1 MKKLITGYQ
10 FFPNSGVVT
19 FNDYGPTN
27 PVALENLLLITN
39 VSSGTIIYNFAD
51 PNAGAVLTGNNNSF
65 KLNFSSVPQMN
76 SANKLQIFYDVPL
89 EDFDF
94 ASGYLTGYITGSGTS
109 TGLYSSPIRV
119 DYQAVGGRAVN
130 VASGFFPQYG
140 RNANAVLN
148 IDSQGG
154 GALTLQAD
162 LDKDIDSVTAFP
174 PVGGYANNYSIQTGV
189 GLILSGNNSRL
200 AWGITN
206 CGTGNI
212 YVKFGAGATVTTGL
226 SFGVPNIVLGSSFN
240 IILKG
245 GNAEF
250 DNNGGSFLD
259 FTPKYNGPVSVAQ
272 YPDRAG
278 ESKWIKYIA
287 WELV

>member
-10 FFPNSGVVT
+10 FLANNKLVNFT
-19 FNDYGPTN
+19 DYGLNN

-39 VSSGTIIYNFAD
+39 VSSGLIIYNFAD
-51 PNAGAVLTGNNNSF
+51 PTATATVNSTSGFLLSYNTTSMVNND
-65 KLNFSSVPQMN
+65 
-76 SANKLQIFYDVPL
+76 KLQIFYDVPI
-89 EDFDF
+89 EKYDF
-94 ASGYLTGYITGSGTS
+94 ASGYLTGYITGSGIS
-109 TGLYSSPIRV
+109 TGLYSSPVREDFQPI
-119 DYQAVGGRAVN
+119 GGRAVD

-140 RNANAVLN
+140 RNADAILN

-174 PVGGYANNYSIQTGV
+174 PIGGYASNYSIQTGV

-206 CGTGNI
+206 YGTGNI
-212 YVKFGAGATVTTGL
+212 YVKLGAGASVITGL
-226 SFGVPNIVLGSSFN
+226 SFGTANVITGSSFN
-240 IILKG
+240 LILKG
-245 GNAEF
+245 GNTEF
-250 DNNGGSFLD
+250 DNNGGSFFD

-278 ESKWIKYIA
+278 ESRWIKYIA

>member
-10 FFPNSGVVT
+10 FLASTKIVNFPPSL
-19 FNDYGPTN
+19 YGPQN
-27 PVALENLLLITN
+27 PVNLESLLLITN
-39 VSSGTIIYNFAD
+39 VTRGQIIYNFAD
-51 PNAGAVLTGNNNSF
+51 STATGAVNSTTGFLLGYNTTSMSNND
-65 KLNFSSVPQMN
+65 
-76 SANKLQIFYDVPL
+76 KLQIFYDVPS
-89 EDFDF
+89 EEYDYC
-94 ASGYLTGYITGSGTS
+94 SGYLTGYITGSGTS
-109 TGLYSSPIRV
+109 TGLYSTPV
-119 DYQAVGGRAVN
+119 PVEFGAVGGRAVD

-154 GALTLQAD
+154 GAITLQAD

-174 PVGGYANNYSIQTGV
+174 PVGGYASNYSIQTGV
-189 GLILSGNNSRL
+189 GPILSGNNSRL

-206 CGTGNI
+206 YGTGNI
-212 YVKFGAGATVTTGL
+212 YLKFGAGASVTTGL
-226 SFGVPNIVLGSSFN
+226 SFGVTNVITGSSFN

-245 GNAEF
+245 GATEF

-259 FTPKYNGPVSVAQ
+259 FTPKYNGPVSVAS
-272 YPDRAG
+272 YPNQN
-278 ESKWIKYIA
+278 IKYIS

>member
-10 FFPNSGVVT
+10 FLASSKIVNFPPSL
-19 FNDYGPTN
+19 YGPQN
-27 PVALENLLLITN
+27 PVNLESLLLITN
-39 VSSGTIIYNFAD
+39 VSSGQIIYNFAD
-51 PNAGAVLTGNNNSF
+51 SAATGAVNSTSGF
-65 KLNFSSVPQMN
+65 LLGYNTTSMSN
-76 SANKLQIFYDVPL
+76 TDKLQIFYDAPS
-89 EDFDF
+89 EDYDF

-109 TGLYSSPIRV
+109 TGLYSSGVPV
-119 DYQAVGGRAVN
+119 EYLAVGGRAVD

-174 PVGGYANNYSIQTGV
+174 PVGGYASNYSIQTGV
-189 GLILSGNNSRL
+189 GTIISGNNSRL
-200 AWGITN
+200 GWGITN
-206 CGTGNI
+206 YGTGNI
-212 YVKFGAGATVTTGL
+212 YLKFGAGATVTTGL
-226 SFGVPNIVLGSSFN
+226 SFGLTNVITGSSFN
-240 IILKG
+240 LILKG
-245 GNAEF
+245 GTTEF
-250 DNNGGSFLD
+250 DNNGGNFLD

-272 YPDRAG
+272 YPNVN
-278 ESKWIKYIA
+278 IKYIS

>member
-19 FNDYGPTN
+19 LTEYAGDTTG
-27 PVALENLLLITN
+27 VALENLLLITN
-39 VSSGTIIYNFAD
+39 VSSGAIIYNFAD
-51 PNAGAVLTGNNNSF
+51 PAAGGVVTGFNSFRLNNSVV
-65 KLNFSSVPQMN
+65 SSMR
-76 SANKLQIFYDVPL
+76 SGDRLQIFYDVQT

-109 TGLYSSPIRV
+109 TGLYSPPVRI
-119 DYQAVGGRAVN
+119 DYQAIGGRAVDI
-130 VASGFFPQYG
+130 ASGFFPQYG
-140 RNANAVLN
+140 RNSNAILN

-174 PVGGYANNYSIQTGV
+174 PVGGYASNYSIQTGV
-189 GLILSGNNSRL
+189 GTIISGNNSRL
-200 AWGITN
+200 GWGITN
-206 CGTGNI
+206 YGTGNI
-212 YVKFGAGATVTTGL
+212 YLKFGAGATVTTGL
-226 SFGVPNIVLGSSFN
+226 SFGVANVITGSSFN

-245 GNAEF
+245 GNTEF

-259 FTPKYNGPVSVAQ
+259 FTPKYNGPVSVAA
-272 YPDRAG
+272 YPNQN
-278 ESKWIKYIA
+278 IKYIS

>member
-19 FNDYGPTN
+19 LTDYSSTF

-51 PNAGAVLTGNNNSF
+51 PNAGAVTTGNGNSF
-65 KLNFSSVPQMN
+65 KLNYSTVSQMN
-76 SANKLQIFYDVPL
+76 SGNKLQIFYDVPT

-109 TGLYSSPIRV
+109 TGLYSSPIRF
-119 DYQAVGGRAVN
+119 DYQAIGGRAVD

-140 RNANAVLN
+140 RNANAILN

-174 PVGGYANNYSIQTGV
+174 PVGGYASNYSIQTGV
-189 GLILSGNNSRL
+189 GTIISGNNSRL

-206 CGTGNI
+206 YGTGNI
-212 YVKFGAGATVTTGL
+212 YLKFGAGATVTTGT
-226 SFGVPNIVLGSSFN
+226 SFGVTNIITGSSFN

-245 GNAEF
+245 GNTEF
-250 DNNGGSFLD
+250 DNNGGSFFD

-272 YPDRAG
+272 YPNVN
-278 ESKWIKYIA
+278 IKYIS

>member
-10 FFPNSGVVT
+10 FLASSRVVNFT
-19 FNDYGPTN
+19 EYGPTN
-27 PVALENLLLITN
+27 PVILDNLLLITN
-39 VSSGTIIYNFAD
+39 VSKGQIIYNFAD
-51 PNAGAVLTGNNNSF
+51 TAATGAVNSTSGF
-65 KLNFSSVPQMN
+65 LLGYNTTSM
-76 SANKLQIFYDVPL
+76 ANADRLQIFYDAPT
-89 EDFDF
+89 EDIDF

-109 TGLYSSPIRV
+109 TGLYSSGIRF
-119 DYQAVGGRAVN
+119 DYQSVGGRAVD

-174 PVGGYANNYSIQTGV
+174 PVGGYASNYSIQTGV
-189 GLILSGNNSRL
+189 GTILSGNNSRL
-200 AWGITN
+200 GWGITN
-206 CGTGNI
+206 YGTGNI
-212 YVKFGAGATVTTGL
+212 YLKFGAGATVTTGV
-226 SFGVPNIVLGSSFN
+226 SFGVTGSVITGSSFN
-240 IILKG
+240 IVLKG
-245 GNAEF
+245 GNTEF
-250 DNNGGSFLD
+250 DNNGGSFID

-272 YPDRAG
+272 YPNVN
-278 ESKWIKYIA
+278 IKYIS

>member
-10 FFPNSGVVT
+10 FFPSSGVVT
-19 FNDYGPTN
+19 LTEYGPTN

-39 VSSGTIIYNFAD
+39 VSSGSIIYNFAD
-51 PNAGAVLTGNNNSF
+51 STTSATVTGNNNSF
-65 KLNFSSVPQMN
+65 RLGLSSVSQMN
-76 SANKLQIFYDVPL
+76 TGNRLQIFYDVPI

-94 ASGYLTGYITGSGTS
+94 ASGYLTGYITGSGIS
-109 TGLYSSPIRV
+109 TGLFSSPVRI
-119 DYQAVGGRAVN
+119 DYQAVGGRAVD
-130 VASGFFPQYG
+130 VSSGFFPQYG
-140 RNANAVLN
+140 RNSNAILN

-174 PVGGYANNYSIQTGV
+174 PVGGYASNYSIQTGV
-189 GLILSGNNSRL
+189 GTIISGNNSRL

-206 CGTGNI
+206 YGTGNI
-212 YVKFGAGATVTTGL
+212 YLKFGAGATVTTGV
-226 SFGVPNIVLGSSFN
+226 SFGVTGAIITGSSFN

-245 GNAEF
+245 GNTEF

-272 YPDRAG
+272 YPNVN
-278 ESKWIKYIA
+278 IKYIS

>member
-19 FNDYGPTN
+19 LNEYAGNTTG
-27 PVALENLLLITN
+27 VALENLLLITN

-51 PNAGAVLTGNNNSF
+51 PTAGGVVTGFNSFRLNNSAI
-65 KLNFSSVPQMN
+65 SSMR
-76 SANKLQIFYDVPL
+76 SGDKLQIFYDVPT

-109 TGLYSSPIRV
+109 TGLYSAPVRL
-119 DYQAVGGRAVN
+119 DYQAVGGRAVD

-140 RNANAVLN
+140 RNANAIIN

-174 PVGGYANNYSIQTGV
+174 AVGGYASNYSIQTGV
-189 GLILSGNNSRL
+189 GTIISGNNSRL

-206 CGTGNI
+206 YGTGNI
-212 YVKFGAGATVTTGL
+212 YLKFGAGATVATGV
-226 SFGVPNIVLGSSFN
+226 SFGVTGAVITGSSFN
-240 IILKG
+240 LILKG
-245 GNAEF
+245 GNTEF
-250 DNNGGSFLD
+250 DNNGGNFLD
-259 FTPKYNGPVSVAQ
+259 FTPKYNGPVSVAN
-272 YPDRAG
+272 YPNQN
-278 ESKWIKYIA
+278 IKYIS

>member
-10 FFPNSGVVT
+10 FLASGRVVNFPPSL
-19 FNDYGPTN
+19 YGTQN
-27 PVALENLLLITN
+27 PVNLESLLLITN
-39 VSSGTIIYNFAD
+39 VTRGQIIYNFAD
-51 PNAGAVLTGNNNSF
+51 STATGAVNSTTGFLLGYNTTSMSNNDR
-65 KLNFSSVPQMN
+65 
-76 SANKLQIFYDVPL
+76 LQIFYDVPS
-89 EDFDF
+89 EEYDF

-109 TGLYSSPIRV
+109 TGLYSAPV
-119 DYQAVGGRAVN
+119 PVEFLGVGGRAVD

-174 PVGGYANNYSIQTGV
+174 AVGGYASNYSIQTGI
-189 GLILSGNNSRL
+189 GTIISGNNSRL
-200 AWGITN
+200 GWGITN
-206 CGTGNI
+206 YGTGNI
-212 YVKFGAGATVTTGL
+212 YLKFGAGATVTTGL
-226 SFGVPNIVLGSSFN
+226 SFGLTNVITGSSFN
-240 IILKG
+240 LILKG
-245 GNAEF
+245 GNTEF
-250 DNNGGSFLD
+250 DNNGGSFID

-272 YPDRAG
+272 YPG
-278 ESKWIKYIA
+278 VNIKYIS

>member
-10 FFPNSGVVT
+10 FLPSTRLVNFPPSL
-19 FNDYGPTN
+19 YGSQN
-27 PVALENLLLITN
+27 PVNLESLLLITN
-39 VSSGTIIYNFAD
+39 VSKGQIIYNFAD
-51 PNAGAVLTGNNNSF
+51 SATTGVVNSTSGF
-65 KLNFSSVPQMN
+65 LLGYNTSSM
-76 SANKLQIFYDVPL
+76 SANDKLQIFYDVPS
-89 EDFDF
+89 EEYDFC
-94 ASGYLTGYITGSGTS
+94 SGYLTGYITGSGTS
-109 TGLYSSPIRV
+109 TGLYSPSVPV
-119 DYQAVGGRAVN
+119 EFLGVGGRAVDI
-130 VASGFFPQYG
+130 ASGFFPQYG

-174 PVGGYANNYSIQTGV
+174 PVGGYASNYSIQTAV
-189 GLILSGNNSRL
+189 GTIISGNNSRL

-206 CGTGNI
+206 YGTGNI
-212 YVKFGAGATVTTGL
+212 YLKFGAGATVTTGV
-226 SFGVPNIVLGSSFN
+226 SFGVTGAVITGSSFN
-240 IILKG
+240 LILKG

-250 DNNGGSFLD
+250 DNNGGNFLD

-272 YPDRAG
+272 YPG
-278 ESKWIKYIA
+278 VNIKYIS

>member
-10 FFPNSGVVT
+10 FLASNKVVNFT
-19 FNDYGPTN
+19 EYGPTN
-27 PVALENLLLITN
+27 PVILDNLLLITN
-39 VSSGTIIYNFAD
+39 VSKGQIIYNFAD
-51 PNAGAVLTGNNNSF
+51 SAATGIANSTSGF
-65 KLNFSSVPQMN
+65 LLGYNTTSM
-76 SANKLQIFYDVPL
+76 ANVDRLQIFYDAST
-89 EDFDF
+89 EDVDF

-109 TGLYSSPIRV
+109 TGLYSSGIRF
-119 DYQAVGGRAVN
+119 DYQSVGGRAVDI
-130 VASGFFPQYG
+130 ASGFFPQYG

-174 PVGGYANNYSIQTGV
+174 PVGGYASNYSIQTGV
-189 GLILSGNNSRL
+189 STILNGNNSRL

-206 CGTGNI
+206 YGTGNI
-212 YVKFGAGATVTTGL
+212 YLKFGAGATVTTGV
-226 SFGVPNIVLGSSFN
+226 SFGVTGAVITGSSFN
-240 IILKG
+240 LILKG
-245 GNAEF
+245 GNTEF
-250 DNNGGSFLD
+250 DNNGGNFLD

-272 YPDRAG
+272 YPNVN
-278 ESKWIKYIA
+278 IKYIS

>member
-19 FNDYGPTN
+19 LTEYAGTTTG
-27 PVALENLLLITN
+27 VSLENLLLITN
-39 VSSGTIIYNFAD
+39 VSSGQIIYNFAD
-51 PNAGAVLTGNNNSF
+51 PTAGAVVTGFNSFRLNNS
-65 KLNFSSVPQMN
+65 LVSSMR
-76 SANKLQIFYDVPL
+76 SGDRLQIFYDVPT

-109 TGLYSSPIRV
+109 TGLYSAPVRF
-119 DYQAVGGRAVN
+119 DYQAVGGRAVD

-189 GLILSGNNSRL
+189 GTIISGNNSRL

-206 CGTGNI
+206 YGTGNI
-212 YVKFGAGATVTTGL
+212 YLKFGAGATVTTGT
-226 SFGVPNIVLGSSFN
+226 SFGLVNVITGSSFN
-240 IILKG
+240 LILKG
-245 GNAEF
+245 GNSEF
-250 DNNGGSFLD
+250 DNNGGSFFD
-259 FTPKYNGPVSVAQ
+259 FTPKYNGPVSVAN
-272 YPDRAG
+272 YPNQN
-278 ESKWIKYIA
+278 IKYIS

>member
-19 FNDYGPTN
+19 LTEYAGNTTG
-27 PVALENLLLITN
+27 VALENLLLITN

-51 PNAGAVLTGNNNSF
+51 PTAGGVVTGFNSFRLNNSAI
-65 KLNFSSVPQMN
+65 SSMG
-76 SANKLQIFYDVPL
+76 SGDKLQIFYDVPT

-109 TGLYSSPIRV
+109 TGLYSAPFRI
-119 DYQAVGGRAVN
+119 DYQAVGGRAVD

-174 PVGGYANNYSIQTGV
+174 PVGGYASNYSIQTGV
-189 GLILSGNNSRL
+189 GTIISGNNSRL
-200 AWGITN
+200 GWGITN
-206 CGTGNI
+206 YGTGNI
-212 YVKFGAGATVTTGL
+212 YLKFGAGATVTTGV
-226 SFGVPNIVLGSSFN
+226 SFGVTGAIITGSSFN
-240 IILKG
+240 LILKG
-245 GNAEF
+245 GNTEF
-250 DNNGGSFLD
+250 DNNGGNFLD

-272 YPDRAG
+272 YPNVN
-278 ESKWIKYIA
+278 IKYIS